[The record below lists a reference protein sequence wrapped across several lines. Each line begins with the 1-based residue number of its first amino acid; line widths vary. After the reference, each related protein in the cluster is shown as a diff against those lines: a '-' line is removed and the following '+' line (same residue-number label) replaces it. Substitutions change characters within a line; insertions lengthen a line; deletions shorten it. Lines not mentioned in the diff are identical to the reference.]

1 MKFVLRVLC
10 LPLVAVCCIIKCIA
24 MLTIKCGCY
33 ILSPA
38 LLFLG
43 VCCVFTIIRQQW
55 EQTLLLLI
63 IGSAGVLAL
72 VGVCVIAALSRE
84 ITIAVQRTLRI

>member
-1 MKFVLRVLC
+1 MKFVLRVLS
-10 LPLVAVCCIIKCIA
+10 LPLVVLCYIIKCVA

-43 VCCVFTIIRQQW
+43 VCCIFTIIRQQW

-63 IGSAGVLAL
+63 ISFAGILFLCAVTL
-72 VGVCVIAALSRE
+72 
-84 ITIAVQRTLRI
+84 IAVLVQSIARSVQ

>member
-1 MKFVLRVLC
+1 MIKFVLRVLC
-10 LPLVAVCCIIKCIA
+10 LPLVAICCIIKWLAIIT
-24 MLTIKCGCY
+24 MKCGCY

-43 VCCVFTIIRQQW
+43 VCCVTTIIKQQW

-63 IGSAGVLAL
+63 LSSAGILILFAATL
-72 VGVCVIAALSRE
+72 IAALAQSAASS
-84 ITIAVQRTLRI
+84 IQSL

>member
-1 MKFVLRVLC
+1 MKFVLRVLS
-10 LPLVAVCCIIKCIA
+10 LPLVVLCYIIKCVA

-33 ILSPA
+33 LLSPA

-63 IGSAGVLAL
+63 LGSAGILILFVATL
-72 VGVCVIAALSRE
+72 IAALAQSV
-84 ITIAVQRTLRI
+84 ALSLQ

>member
-10 LPLVAVCCIIKCIA
+10 LPLVVICCIIKCIA

-43 VCCVFTIIRQQW
+43 ACCVFTIIRQQW
-55 EQTLLLLI
+55 NQTLLLLI
-63 IGSAGVLAL
+63 LGFAGILILFAATL
-72 VGVCVIAALSRE
+72 IAALAQSVALL
-84 ITIAVQRTLRI
+84 IQSP

>member
-1 MKFVLRVLC
+1 MKFVLRILYR
-10 LPLVAVCCIIKCIA
+10 PLVAVCCIIKCIA

-33 ILSPA
+33 ILSPM

-43 VCCVFTIIRQQW
+43 VCCVSTIIRQQW

-63 IGSAGVLAL
+63 LGSAGMLFLFATTMIAVLAQSVASSIQNL
-72 VGVCVIAALSRE
+72 
-84 ITIAVQRTLRI
+84 

>member
-10 LPLVAVCCIIKCIA
+10 LPLVAICCIIKCIA

-38 LLFLG
+38 LLLLG
-43 VCCVFTIIRQQW
+43 VCCVFTIAKQQW
-55 EQTLLLLI
+55 GQTLLLMLTASVGILLLI
-63 IGSAGVLAL
+63 VVAL
-72 VGVCVIAALSRE
+72 IATLSQG
-84 ITIAVQRTLRI
+84 ITSFLRNL

>member
-10 LPLVAVCCIIKCIA
+10 LPLVALCCIIKCIA
-24 MLTIKCGCY
+24 MVTIKCGCY

-43 VCCVFTIIRQQW
+43 VCFVFTIIRQQW
-55 EQTLLLLI
+55 EQTFLLLI
-63 IGSAGVLAL
+63 LGSAGALFLIVATMIAVLAQS
-72 VGVCVIAALSRE
+72 VALS
-84 ITIAVQRTLRI
+84 LKKL

>member
-10 LPLVAVCCIIKCIA
+10 LPLVALCCIIKCIA

-38 LLFLG
+38 LLLLG

-55 EQTLLLLI
+55 KQTLLILI
-63 IGSAGVLAL
+63 LGSAGALFLIVATMIAVLAQS
-72 VGVCVIAALSRE
+72 VALS
-84 ITIAVQRTLRI
+84 LKKL

>member
-1 MKFVLRVLC
+1 MIKFVLRVLC
-10 LPLVAVCCIIKCIA
+10 LPLVAVCYTIRCIA
-24 MLTIKCGCY
+24 LLTIKCGCY

-43 VCCVFTIIRQQW
+43 ACCIFTMIKQQW

-63 IGSAGVLAL
+63 LGSAGILILLAATL
-72 VGVCVIAALSRE
+72 IAALAQCTASS
-84 ITIAVQRTLRI
+84 IQNL

>member
-10 LPLVAVCCIIKCIA
+10 LPLVAICCIIKCIA

-33 ILSPA
+33 ILSPT
-38 LLFLG
+38 LMFLG

-63 IGSAGVLAL
+63 LGSVGVLL
-72 VGVCVIAALSRE
+72 LSGAALIAILAQDAE
-84 ITIAVQRTLRI
+84 LAITRIC

>member
-1 MKFVLRVLC
+1 MKFVFRVLC
-10 LPLVAVCCIIKCIA
+10 LPLVALCYVIKAIA
-24 MLTIKCGCY
+24 MLTMKCGCY
-33 ILSPA
+33 LLSPA

-63 IGSAGVLAL
+63 LSFDGVPIL
-72 VGVCVIAALSRE
+72 VAATLIAALAQSVASS
-84 ITIAVQRTLRI
+84 IQSI

>member
-1 MKFVLRVLC
+1 MKFVLRALC
-10 LPLVAVCCIIKCIA
+10 LPLVALCCIIKCFA

-33 ILSPA
+33 ILSPV

-63 IGSAGVLAL
+63 LGSAGVLFL
-72 VGVCVIAALSRE
+72 VVATLIAALAQS
-84 ITIAVQRTLRI
+84 ITSSIQRL

>member
-1 MKFVLRVLC
+1 MKFVLRFLC
-10 LPLVAVCCIIKCIA
+10 LPLVVLCCIIKGIA

-33 ILSPA
+33 ILTPA
-38 LLFLG
+38 LMFLG

-63 IGSAGVLAL
+63 LGSAGVLFL
-72 VGVCVIAALSRE
+72 VAVTL
-84 ITIAVQRTLRI
+84 IAVLAQEMAQYLH